1 MSSQNCC
8 AKAVPVKADSVKSGS
23 VKSGS
28 VKSGSDEPLD
38 EPLFEPLARTCAKA
52 VPVGTCAKAVP
63 VGPCAKEC
71 CKAKPT
77 PENKYCRKHQLQIF
91 IDNTEA
97 LGKRTCKN
105 VIRGCLAQI
114 DPEYEFVRCEPCH
127 KREQERVDAWKAKK
141 IAERGEDATDVKLC
155 NSCNKQY
162 PLDDFVGTKN
172 KGVVKSCKTCRE
184 TWKRND
190 ANRDREHRNALARE
204 AEKKPERIAVKKAWE
219 AANPDK
225 VEQKCKKSRAKRAA
239 KDIDGYLQHNA
250 NVMKNWRDRNPE
262 KMEEA
267 NKKRRESLEAHYKI
281 YQRSARLKKLKFELS
296 EEEFKALVSNP
307 CYYCDIVDEKGFN
320 GIDRMNQNVGYNQSN
335 LSISDGLTTER
346 SQVGNCVSCCAM
358 CNWLKGS
365 LDSATF
371 IKRARHIHSFQ
382 KDADKRTHP
391 ECFPDAKCASYASYR
406 SRADKKQL
414 EFAISNDDYKSIIQ
428 QNCYLCGKASSETHL
443 NGIDRVDNAVGY
455 VVENCK
461 ACCKECQRF
470 TKSAGLS
477 QSAERVSE
485 GDSYENNHM
494 KNNFALEVLLAK
506 LERIQDIWK
515 ERELPVLPAQIHS
528 IAQIAEKMTKEEL
541 QKDRESKKQQALQK
555 HRDYLASIREVKDH

>member
-8 AKAVPVKADSVKSGS
+8 AKAVPVKSD
-23 VKSGS
+23 S
-28 VKSGSDEPLD
+28 VKSGSDEPL
-38 EPLFEPLARTCAKA
+38 A
-52 VPVGTCAKAVP
+52 GT
-63 VGPCAKEC
+63 CAKEC

-77 PENKYCRKHQLQIF
+77 TENKYCRKHQLCVF
-91 IDNTEA
+91 IDETEA

-105 VIRGCLAQI
+105 VIRGCLAQL

-127 KREQERVDAWKAKK
+127 KREQDRVDAWKAKK
-141 IAERGEDATDVKLC
+141 IAERGEDPTDVKLC

-162 PLDDFVGTKN
+162 PIDDFVGTKN
-172 KGVVKSCKTCRE
+172 KGIVKSCKTCRE

-190 ANRDREHRNALARE
+190 ANRYREHRNALARE

-219 AANPDK
+219 SVNPDK

-320 GIDRMNQNVGYNQSN
+320 GIDRMNQSVGYIQSN

-382 KDADKRTHP
+382 KNNDKKTHS

-428 QNCYLCGKASSETHL
+428 QDCYLCGKASSETHL

-455 VVENCK
+455 VAENCK

-477 QSAERVSE
+477 QSAIFKRVSE

-515 ERELPVLPAQIHS
+515 DRELPVLPAQIHS
-528 IAQIAEKMTKEEL
+528 IVQIAEKMTKEEL
-541 QKDRESKKQQALQK
+541 QKDRESKKQRALQK
-555 HRDYLASIREVKDH
+555 HRDYLDAAH